1 MIDEAAAV
9 GAELVV
15 TTETVNGCI
24 ALGDVRFSYPEVYEG
39 LKKEIFS
46 EPMIAFVGGED
57 GLIFYR
63 AFCRLYP
70 ALLKPNGLLAFEIG
84 EEQGEAVAAM
94 MQEAGLQNVTVLPDL
109 AGLPRMVLGT
119 K

>member
-1 MIDEAAAV
+1 MKKFLLFVAA
-9 GAELVV
+9 
-15 TTETVNGCI
+15 I
-24 ALGDVRFSYPEVYEG
+24 A
-39 LKKEIFS
+39 
-46 EPMIAFVGGED
+46 AFVGCTDCNKQQEVQREPAMALDGGED

-94 MQEAGLQNVTVLPDL
+94 MREAGLRDVTVLPDL
-109 AGLPRMVLGT
+109 AGLPRMVLGP